1 MSGCEDLYE
10 QCSEKFKHVLEVDK
24 VINIF
29 VRITKY
35 FPGEENLR
43 LPKGPD
49 SAALLAGQGGG
60 EAGAGV
66 LHEQR
71 HGHQHLEHGGDD
83 TYLILDTSC
92 DNIQRRIRGII
103 ACLYEGAPA
112 GDVHSKL
119 LQAAG
124 LFQEESH
131 VRRCQSKVI
140 LLYSQSFIIVRFLDN
155 RIQIQ

>member
-43 LPKGPD
+43 LPEGPN

-60 EAGAGV
+60 EEGAGV

-83 TYLILDTSC
+83 NRYLIHLVIIS
-92 DNIQRRIRGII
+92 RGGS
-103 ACLYEGAPA
+103 YEG
-112 GDVHSKL
+112 
-119 LQAAG
+119 
-124 LFQEESH
+124 
-131 VRRCQSKVI
+131 
-140 LLYSQSFIIVRFLDN
+140 
-155 RIQIQ
+155 